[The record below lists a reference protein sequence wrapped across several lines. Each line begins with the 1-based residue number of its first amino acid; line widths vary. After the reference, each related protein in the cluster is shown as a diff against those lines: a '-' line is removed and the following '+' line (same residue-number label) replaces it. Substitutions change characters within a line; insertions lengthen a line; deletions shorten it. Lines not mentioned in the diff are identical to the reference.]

1 MYYLICKVDNSKR
14 RFLIE
19 TLIWIGIY
27 FGIAFIIS
35 RLVPFP
41 YSLIAIIIA
50 VMGLGF
56 YRRRRYF
63 RRTGQAESS
72 GSSYFGSMFGS
83 QKNVNY
89 YCLNCGTK
97 HDQTSCPNCGSKLK
111 KAGFWWRI
119 AVLKEREQKRW
130 LMVLLVCCWYLNDFA
145 LNSWRQ
151 VNRFC

>member
-1 MYYLICKVDNSKR
+1 MYYLIYSVDNSKR

-19 TLIWIGIY
+19 TLMWIGIY

-35 RLVPFP
+35 RLLPFP

-63 RRTGQAESS
+63 QRTGQAGSP
-72 GSSYFGSMFGS
+72 GSSYLGSMFGS

-111 KAGFWWRI
+111 KAGF
-119 AVLKEREQKRW
+119 
-130 LMVLLVCCWYLNDFA
+130 
-145 LNSWRQ
+145 
-151 VNRFC
+151 